1 MALWTTFA
9 GSNFMRLKMSMIL
22 WFAMLLGWAIASLGW
37 TFPVLHVFYYGMA
50 EVFIVIWVIR
60 TLLLLVM
67 QCISFVTDNYSGT
80 YGAYNYYSEVA
91 TLD

>member
-9 GSNFMRLKMSMIL
+9 GANFMRLNMNMIL
-22 WFAMLLGWAIASLGW
+22 WFAMLTGWAIASLGW
-37 TFPVLHVFYYGMA
+37 NFPVLHVFYYGMT

-80 YGAYNYYSEVA
+80 YG
-91 TLD
+91 